1 MPRFDLA
8 LSTQAN
14 LATRITL
21 AGETMRQSGGSLG
34 KSEWSI
40 VRLEALY
47 ELAYLRVFAAWET
60 LLENIF
66 LRSLCGYATS
76 AGGQE
81 TLVGGA
87 NYFPTIA
94 AAEAHVLAGKQYML
108 WHNPSVVVARCRQ
121 HIDHAAPG
129 CPRVQELAI
138 ASSVNRL
145 VHLSAIRHRI
155 VHEQTDA
162 LNKFNAATVAIAAG
176 RLYAAGRPGKFLR
189 DWDKSV
195 PKRRWLTVLLDELV
209 AYASQM
215 V

>member
-8 LSTQAN
+8 LSAQAN
-14 LATRITL
+14 LATSITL

-34 KSEWSI
+34 KREWSI

-60 LLENIF
+60 LLEDIF
-66 LRSLCGYATS
+66 LRSLCGYATT

-87 NYFPTIA
+87 KYFTSIA
-94 AAEAHVLAGKQYML
+94 AAEAHVLGGKQFML
-108 WHNPSVVVARCRQ
+108 WHNPAVVIARCRQ
-121 HIDHAAPG
+121 HIDPYAPG
-129 CPRVQELAI
+129 CPRVQELTI
-138 ASSVNRL
+138 ASSINRL

-155 VHEQTDA
+155 VHDQADA

-189 DWDKSV
+189 DWDNSIPRK
-195 PKRRWLTVLLDELV
+195 RWLSVLLDELIS
-209 AYASQM
+209 YASQM